1 MKASGKNMLI
11 KNNQAYISRYEVMS
25 AFFRTEEEDN
35 ESMANKLNEL
45 INMFCNA
52 ETQNKS
58 NVTILPFDVNKY
70 KSVIEYIGN
79 NI

>member
-1 MKASGKNMLI
+1 MKASGNNMLI
-11 KNNQAYISRYEVMS
+11 KNDKAYISKYEVIS

-35 ESMANKLNEL
+35 ASMADKLNEL
-45 INMFCNA
+45 IIMFCNA

-70 KSVIEYIGN
+70 KSVIEYIGK
-79 NI
+79 

>member
-1 MKASGKNMLI
+1 MKALGNNMLI
-11 KNNQAYISRYEVMS
+11 KNNTAYISKYEVIS

-35 ESMANKLNEL
+35 ASMADKLNEL

-58 NVTILPFDVNKY
+58 NVTILPFDINKY
-70 KSVIEYIGN
+70 QSVIEYIGR
-79 NI
+79 